1 MQNILSYITNTT
13 GEISQHFEYLPFGE
27 TLVEEH
33 LNSYNSPF
41 KFNGKEFDAET
52 GNYYYGARYLNPK
65 WSMWLG
71 VDPLAEK
78 YPSISPYA
86 YTFNNPIIY
95 TDPDGKDGI
104 LVVFPDY
111 KVDTESFLGKQPLG
125 HAGVLLIDNETG
137 LTKYYEYGRYATV
150 DGTKGRVRSSDTDEI
165 LKLSNV
171 VIDPETGKPTEESLN
186 KVLGEISKISGQ
198 GGKIEGAYIEGDF
211 DLMNDYAQKK
221 LKESNPKYEEYNED
235 RKAYSLTGN
244 NCGTFGCDVLKQD
257 KKAKKK
263 GIFKIGGEKSLRF
276 EGDLSNPQDR
286 YNHGMQKAVKFWNM
300 IKDNPN
306 ME

>member
-1 MQNILSYITNTT
+1 M
-13 GEISQHFEYLPFGE
+13 EYLPFGE
-27 TLVEEH
+27 TLVDEH
-33 LNSYNSPF
+33 TNSYNSPF
-41 KFNGKEFDAET
+41 KYNGKEFDEET
-52 GNYYYGARYLNPK
+52 GNYFYGARYY
-65 WSMWLG
+65 
-71 VDPLAEK
+71 DPRLSIFISPDPSAEK
-78 YPSISPYA
+78 YPSWTPYH
-86 YTFNNPIIY
+86 YVHQNPIKYI
-95 TDPDGKDGI
+95 DPDGRDAI
-104 LVVFPDY
+104 LVVFPSY
-111 KVDTESFLGKQPLG
+111 MVDTETRAGKQPLG

-263 GIFKIGGEKSLRF
+263 APWIF
-276 EGDLSNPQDR
+276 
-286 YNHGMQKAVKFWNM
+286 
-300 IKDNPN
+300 
-306 ME
+306 